1 MLGYLKICCSV
12 QLTFRSLSLGWSNC
26 YIYYLLYINYCIIIV
41 LFSTK
46 LICRMI
52 NVGVAGLKEEVLT
65 VFELCMHTHIPSLCI
80 RAFFVVVLLNL
91 KP

>member
-1 MLGYLKICCSV
+1 
-12 QLTFRSLSLGWSNC
+12 
-26 YIYYLLYINYCIIIV
+26 
-41 LFSTK
+41 
-46 LICRMI
+46 MI